1 MLFESPDLL
10 PLDSGDFSVPVHV
23 PKRQDHQSGQ
33 ESRPC
38 EALDPTL
45 ACKPVHVEHGWE
57 LELIVD
63 LLRSSK
69 RLVELKS

>member
-1 MLFESPDLL
+1 MLFQPPDLL

-23 PKRQDHQSGQ
+23 PKRRDHQSGQ
-33 ESRPC
+33 ELYSG
-38 EALDPTL
+38 EALYPKL

-57 LELIVD
+57 LKLIVD
-63 LLRSSK
+63 LLGSSK